1 MQFSDAAGRDDLGEW
16 DNAAFQFT
24 PLFPGYYQIEAQVR
38 LSGLATTDAVVL
50 QAAKPNG
57 WPRISMDWGALTERA
72 RSTYL
77 RCCT

>member
-1 MQFSDAAGRDDLGEW
+1 
-16 DNAAFQFT
+16 
-24 PLFPGYYQIEAQVR
+24 VR

-50 QAAKPNG
+50 QAAKPSG